1 VLLGFQYDIRGV
13 HCCLLLASRHPVWV
27 AACHRQGSGGVSLR
41 CGIGGQRPAFSIL
54 VCGSSFHKARSPLSS
69 IPIRFRGCWEFAS
82 IGYGYR
88 YWRRD
93 KWGRPQRDWKEK
105 LAGIGLVLFGAGLV
119 WISASTLFSDFFRPR
134 LVLEGRVENL
144 RMSGRRRPDH
154 LADIAGRTVKV
165 TTPVYDRLKFKPYV
179 RPEVGQGSNYVFR
192 IEYLSN

>member
-1 VLLGFQYDIRGV
+1 MTFAEFIAACFWPLVILFGLLLVTVKDRVVFRYVAALATASGFLYFGLWVFFSQSSIAALVDTYTVQGLLGF
-13 HCCLLLASRHPVWV
+13 ASV
-27 AACHRQGSGGVSLR
+27 
-41 CGIGGQRPAFSIL
+41 
-54 VCGSSFHKARSPLSS
+54 
-69 IPIRFRGCWEFAS
+69 
-82 IGYGYR
+82 GYGYR

-119 WISASTLFSDFFRPR
+119 WISASALFSDFFRPR
-134 LVLEGRVENL
+134 LLLEGRVENL

-179 RPEVGQGSNYVFR
+179 RAEVGQGSNYVFR